1 MTDRQRLDVIARLR
15 RIEAEIKPLPAV
27 KRRKVENLTREIR
40 LILKK
45 RNYGKT
51 TYNRKDNITEG
62 ANPAVAGKRKG
73 NQSDDCVK
81 GVRVL
86 PSGSADMGLA
96 R

>member
-1 MTDRQRLDVIARLR
+1 MTDRQRLDILARLR
-15 RIEAEIKPLPAV
+15 RIEAETKPLPAV

-45 RNYGKT
+45 RNYGKAT
-51 TYNRKDNITEG
+51 NNKKDNIAEVTDKV
-62 ANPAVAGKRKG
+62 VAGKRKG
-73 NQSDDCVK
+73 NQSNDCVEE
-81 GVRVL
+81 VRVL

>member
-1 MTDRQRLDVIARLR
+1 MTDRQRLDILAKLR
-15 RIEAEIKPLPAV
+15 RIEAETRPLPAV

-45 RNYGKT
+45 QNYGKK
-51 TYNRKDNITEG
+51 TYNKKDNIAEVTDKG
-62 ANPAVAGKRKG
+62 VAAKRKG

-81 GVRVL
+81 EVRVL
-86 PSGSADMGLA
+86 PVGSADMGLA